1 MTIEQLNA
9 MSAKEFSDTLGGVYE
24 HSRWVAERVWKNRP
38 FKSPEDLA
46 GKMST
51 AVDAA
56 SQDEQM
62 ALLRAHPELG
72 TRLRVGTTSAAEQ
85 AEAGLHRLTE
95 GEYDTLLEMNNAY
108 SAKFGFPFIYA
119 VRGSGTQDILIA
131 LGLRLDEDAETEFRQ
146 ALWEVSRI
154 ARFRL
159 EGMVRG

>member
-9 MSAKEFSDTLGGVYE
+9 MSAKEFADVFSGVYE
-24 HSRWVAERVWKNRP
+24 HSPWVADRVWKARP
-38 FKSPEDLA
+38 FESLDDLA
-46 GKMST
+46 RKMS
-51 AVDAA
+51 AEVDAA
-56 SQDEQM
+56 SQDKQM

-72 TRLRVGTTSAAEQ
+72 TRLRVSAVSASEQ
-85 AEAGLHRLTE
+85 AGAGLDQLTE

-119 VRGSGTQDILIA
+119 VKGSGKQDILIA

-159 EGMVRG
+159 EGIVGG

>member
-1 MTIEQLNA
+1 
-9 MSAKEFSDTLGGVYE
+9 MSAKEFTDTLGGVYE
-24 HSRWVAERVWKNRP
+24 HSPWVAERIWKSRP
-38 FKSPEDLA
+38 FESLDDLA
-46 GKMST
+46 RKMS
-51 AVDAA
+51 AVVDAA
-56 SQDEQM
+56 SQNDQM
-62 ALLRAHPELG
+62 TLLRAHPELG
-72 TRLRVGTTSAAEQ
+72 TRLRVSTTSAAEQ
-85 AEAGLHRLTE
+85 AGAGLDQLTE

-159 EGMVRG
+159 EGIVGG

>member
-1 MTIEQLNA
+1 MTIEALNA
-9 MSAKEFSDTLGGVYE
+9 MSAKEFTDTLGGVYE
-24 HSRWVAERVWKNRP
+24 HSPWVAERVWTSRP
-38 FKSPEDLA
+38 FHSPDDLA
-46 GKMST
+46 RKMS
-51 AVDAA
+51 AEVDAA
-56 SQDEQM
+56 SQNEQM

-72 TRLRVGTTSAAEQ
+72 TRLRVSTTSAAEQ
-85 AEAGLHRLTE
+85 AGAGLDQLTE

-119 VRGSGTQDILIA
+119 VKGSGKQDILIA